1 MNSYS
6 FKEVHIKH
14 VISEDTVRNLLRL
27 ALEQGSNYWMYLLKY
42 EYPYCTIH
50 ADFVEGGK
58 YAIVDKSGGCLGVKG
73 AVWAPMYLLPF
84 HRGGGIIIEEK
95 SEDVRHTIVREKLL
109 HGLDMMA
116 QKYPRHFQNVIDG
129 TATHETG
136 DIFLQCSLFDD
147 IVFGHPST
155 V

>member
-14 VISEDTVRNLLRL
+14 VISEDMVRNLLKL
-27 ALEQGSNYWMYLLKY
+27 AFEGGSTYWMYVLKY
-42 EYPYCTIH
+42 EFPNHTTRE
-50 ADFVEGGK
+50 DFVDNGKFATLDNGGK
-58 YAIVDKSGGCLGVKG
+58 WSPL
-73 AVWAPMYLLPF
+73 YLLPF
-84 HRGGGIIIEEK
+84 HRGGGIIVEEK

-129 TATHETG
+129 TATPETG
-136 DIFLQCSLFDD
+136 DTFLQCSLFDD
-147 IVFGHPST
+147 IVFGK
-155 V
+155 